1 MTQPTSTTPVL
12 VTTYDE
18 DAAAFRADDTA
29 GVMRAESVLAEADA
43 ALRAAAVGAV
53 SGTVT
58 EPRDVMQTGSQARHD
73 DVMRLTR
80 GVDLGP
86 FDVDG
91 DNVDVYFGGEH
102 DAIWHTHGYIDAG
115 VLGLMVPHEVQVQAR
130 ALTQLPGPDGEVR
143 ADVPADTLEYEVPAA
158 LTGGDDDVVL
168 RWNVFA
174 APAGATMW
182 SLSIAPQIQ
191 QVLSQVP
198 LASNVRLDAAQW
210 GHVAGWGPAVY
221 ATLTHGEDTEHTY
234 ALGVDG
240 PGWVLRVTA
249 TSSQPISEAVIDYV
263 ADIMAMSV
271 VNVDVALGAEL
282 QPGDPYPMRYS
293 A

>member
-1 MTQPTSTTPVL
+1 MTQPTATIPVI
-12 VTTYDE
+12 VTTHD
-18 DAAAFRADDTA
+18 DDVAAFRVDDTA
-29 GVMRAESVLAEADA
+29 GTMRATSVLAEADA
-43 ALRAAAVGAV
+43 ALCAAAVGIA
-53 SGTVT
+53 T
-58 EPRDVMQTGSQARHD
+58 ESRDVMQTGSQARHD
-73 DVMRLTR
+73 DVLRLTR

-115 VLGLMVPHEVQVQAR
+115 VLGLMVPHEVQVRAR
-130 ALTQLPGPDGEVR
+130 ALTQPPGPDGEVR
-143 ADVPADTLEYEVPAA
+143 ADAPADTLEYEVPAA

-182 SLSIAPQIQ
+182 SLLIAPQIQ
-191 QVLSQVP
+191 RVLSQVP
-198 LASNVRLDAAQW
+198 LASNVRLDAGQW

-221 ATLTHGEDTEHTY
+221 ATLTHDEETQHTY

-249 TSSQPISEAVIDYV
+249 TSSQSVNDTVIDYV

-271 VNVDVALGAEL
+271 VNVGAALGAEL

>member
-1 MTQPTSTTPVL
+1 MTQPTATIPVL

-29 GVMRAESVLAEADA
+29 GMMRAESVLAEADA
-43 ALRAAAVGAV
+43 ALRAAAADTVVDTV
-53 SGTVT
+53 S
-58 EPRDVMQTGSQARHD
+58 EPRDVIQTGSQARHD

-80 GVDLGP
+80 GIDLGP
-86 FDVDG
+86 FDVS

-115 VLGLMVPHEVQVQAR
+115 VLGLMVPHEVQVRAR
-130 ALTQLPGPDGEVR
+130 VLTQLPGPDGEVR

-158 LTGGDDDVVL
+158 LIGGDDDVVL

-174 APAGATMW
+174 APVGATMW

-191 QVLSQVP
+191 WVLSQVP
-198 LASNVRLDAAQW
+198 LVRDVRLDAGQW

-221 ATLTHGEDTEHTY
+221 ATLTHGEATEHTY

-249 TSSQPISEAVIDYV
+249 TSSQSINEAVIDYV

-271 VNVDVALGAEL
+271 VNVGAALGAEL

>member
-1 MTQPTSTTPVL
+1 MTQPTATLPVL
-12 VTTYDE
+12 VTTYDD
-18 DAAAFRADDTA
+18 DAAAFRVDDTA
-29 GVMRAESVLAEADA
+29 GVMRATSVLAEADA

-53 SGTVT
+53 SGTAL
-58 EPRDVMQTGSQARHD
+58 ESRDVMQTGSQARHD
-73 DVMRLTR
+73 DVLRLTR

-86 FDVDG
+86 FDVG

-102 DAIWHTHGYIDAG
+102 DAIWRTHGYIDAG
-115 VLGLMVPHEVQVQAR
+115 VLGLMVPHEVQAQAR

-143 ADVPADTLEYEVPAA
+143 ADVPADTLEYEVSAA
-158 LTGGDDDVVL
+158 LIGGDDDVVL

-174 APAGATMW
+174 APVGAKMW

-191 QVLSQVP
+191 RVLSQVP
-198 LASNVRLDAAQW
+198 LARDVRLDAGQW

-221 ATLTHGEDTEHTY
+221 ATLTHGEEAEYTY

-249 TSSQPISEAVIDYV
+249 TSSQPINEAVIDYV

-271 VNVDVALGAEL
+271 VNVDAALGAEL
-282 QPGDPYPMRYS
+282 QSGDPYPMRYS

>member
-1 MTQPTSTTPVL
+1 MTQPTATIPVI
-12 VTTYDE
+12 VTTHDD
-18 DAAAFRADDTA
+18 DAAAFRVDDTA
-29 GVMRAESVLAEADA
+29 GMMRAASVLAEADA
-43 ALRAAAVGAV
+43 ALHAAAVGTALE
-53 SGTVT
+53 S
-58 EPRDVMQTGSQARHD
+58 RDVMQTGSQARHD
-73 DVMRLTR
+73 DVLRLTR

-102 DAIWHTHGYIDAG
+102 DAIWRTHGYIDAG
-115 VLGLMVPHEVQVQAR
+115 VLGLMVPHEVQVRAR
-130 ALTQLPGPDGEVR
+130 ALTQPPGPDGDVR
-143 ADVPADTLEYEVPAA
+143 ADASADTLEYEVPAA
-158 LTGGDDDVVL
+158 FTGGDYDVVL
-168 RWNVFA
+168 RWNVFV
-174 APAGATMW
+174 APAGAKMW

-191 QVLSQVP
+191 RVLSQVP
-198 LASNVRLDAAQW
+198 LASNVRLDAGQW

-221 ATLTHGEDTEHTY
+221 ATLTHDEETQHTY

-249 TSSQPISEAVIDYV
+249 TSSQPINDTVIDYV

-271 VNVDVALGAEL
+271 VNVGAALGAAL